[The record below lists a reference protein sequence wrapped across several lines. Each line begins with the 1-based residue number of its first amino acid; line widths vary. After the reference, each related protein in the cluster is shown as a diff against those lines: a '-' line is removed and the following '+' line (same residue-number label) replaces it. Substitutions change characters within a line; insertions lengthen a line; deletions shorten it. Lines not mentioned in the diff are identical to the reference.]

1 MQALDTATE
10 VSFSPLLHSY
20 TLEEFW
26 ALPDPDDRSHYELIG
41 GFLSWFHLLTR
52 LTVQSTPV

>member
-1 MQALDTATE
+1 MQALDTVPE
-10 VSFSPLLHSY
+10 VSFSPLLPSY

-41 GFLSWFHLLTR
+41 RFSFHG
-52 LTVQSTPV
+52 STT